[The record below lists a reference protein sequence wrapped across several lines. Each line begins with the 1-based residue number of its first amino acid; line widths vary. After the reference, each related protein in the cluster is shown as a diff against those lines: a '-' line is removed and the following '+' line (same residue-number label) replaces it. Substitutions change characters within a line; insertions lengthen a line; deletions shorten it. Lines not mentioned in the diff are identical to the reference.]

1 MVRLEEPGQ
10 ARRPPQAPGQGNPS
24 STGICSY
31 SLGSG
36 GNGLFGRTTPFERSA
51 TVGAPIIAGVNHS
64 VEPAGTKQSLRSR
77 STEENS
83 RPRHAPYDDDAGI
96 YTLTEVSRRQSVTG
110 LAF

>member
-51 TVGAPIIAGVNHS
+51 TVGAPISPVSIIPLSLPVPS
-64 VEPAGTKQSLRSR
+64 QSLRSR

-110 LAF
+110 LAL